1 MFQKKRI
8 FFETEERLG
17 LMIIPM
23 NILIKTLVVTCL
35 FALPVVAQDN
45 EKNTG
50 ESEAKQAQQVEET
63 KKAQEVEKVYA
74 FLDEHFPEMR
84 AKLDAIKKKEG
95 EAAYEAVY
103 SEQVEIYQHYQ
114 RTLRS
119 GKEMAM
125 LVIEQNKMYRD
136 LQVLLDRYES
146 LAADD
151 PARVQARANAEPL
164 LAKSNAFGGEWAKL
178 QIVNLKKRDAT
189 RYEKQI
195 AGLEKK
201 VKKMDALR
209 ANPKKVFDDYIA
221 DRKALLETAKKTKEK
236 LPEGWH
242 TDPKEALAAAKES
255 GKLIH
260 VFCSATW
267 CGPCQVMVKKVFP
280 EKELQEALK
289 EFEPLYL
296 DGDVYGIFAR
306 KYHVRAFPTSIII
319 NAEGEFLHRSNANG
333 MSTEEFLEWLKV
345 KN

>member
-1 MFQKKRI
+1 MFEKKRI
-8 FFETEERLG
+8 FLKTDERIV
-17 LMIIPM
+17 LMMLRM
-23 NILIKTLVVTCL
+23 NTLIKTLVLICL
-35 FALPVVAQDN
+35 FALPTNAQDN
-45 EKNTG
+45 EKT
-50 ESEAKQAQQVEET
+50 SEGNAQQVEET
-63 KKAQEVEKVYA
+63 KKSKETEKVFA

-84 AKLDAIKKKEG
+84 AKIEAIRKEQG
-95 EAAYEAVY
+95 DAAYEAVY

-146 LAADD
+146 LAPDD

-178 QIVNLKKRDAT
+178 QIVNLKKRGADK
-189 RYEKQI
+189 YEKQI
-195 AGLEKK
+195 ASLEKK

-221 DRKALLETAKKTKEK
+221 RQKTLHETAKKTKDK
-236 LPEGWH
+236 LPDGWH
-242 TDPKEALAAAKES
+242 TDPNEALAAAKES

-280 EKELQEALK
+280 KEEVQEALK

-319 NAEGEFLHRSNANG
+319 NAEGKFLHRSNANG